1 MERRS
6 NEEIKEEVLNQ
17 LGTVMDPELGIDI
30 VNLGLIYGVV
40 IGDDGQCEVQM
51 TLTTMGCP
59 LTDLLADMVTRAL
72 TQIPEIKEVE
82 VKFIW
87 EPAWSVD
94 RMTRYARMALGI
106 H

>member
-1 MERRS
+1 MEKRS

-72 TQIPEIKEVE
+72 TQISEIKEVE

>member
-72 TQIPEIKEVE
+72 TQISEIKEVE

>member
-1 MERRS
+1 LEKRS

-72 TQIPEIKEVE
+72 TQISEIKEVE

>member
-1 MERRS
+1 MEKRS
-6 NEEIKEEVLNQ
+6 KETIKEDVLNQ
-17 LGTVMDPELGIDI
+17 LGQVLDPELGIDI
-30 VNLGLIYGVV
+30 VNLGLIYGIVLDEQ
-40 IGDDGQCEVQM
+40 GKCEVQM

-59 LTDLLADMVTRAL
+59 LTDLLADMVTNSL
-72 TQIPEIKEVE
+72 KNIPEITEVE